1 MEKGFV
7 ARARVAIEAPVADV
21 WNALVTPE
29 TIARYMFGTTVVSDW
44 KEGGAILWRGEW
56 KGKAYEDH
64 GRILRLRP
72 QRMLRYSHYSPL
84 SGLPDLPENHHTVTI
99 ELSPQPRGRTDVSL
113 SQDNNATEDA
123 RTHSEA
129 NWRMML
135 DGLKRVVEERAQ
147 QGAHAE

>member
-44 KEGGAILWRGEW
+44 KEGGAILWRG
-56 KGKAYEDH
+56 
-64 GRILRLRP
+64 
-72 QRMLRYSHYSPL
+72 
-84 SGLPDLPENHHTVTI
+84 DLPENHHTVTI
-99 ELSPQPRGRTDVSL
+99 ELSPQPGGRTDVSL

-135 DGLKRVVEERAQ
+135 DGLKRVIEERAQ